1 MDKEYIVNKYN
12 LFDNTHSNRMAINA
26 MFAIKKHK
34 METWICDFDDRHGF
48 LMSTHD
54 NIYILS
60 NELQD
65 DAHSGCS
72 FACTL
77 RLCQSLL
84 IKEYNNELIVED
96 IENENE
102 ETPKTNK
109 LEELNTKNTTEDI
122 DNEAIEGSEKSY
134 IFYDKMDNNK
144 VMDYA
149 TARSLYG

>member
-1 MDKEYIVNKYN
+1 MDKQDIVNKYN
-12 LFDNTHSNRMAINA
+12 LVDDTHSNRMVINA
-26 MFAIKKHK
+26 MLAIKKHS
-34 METWICDFDDRHGF
+34 MDNWIREFDESHGF
-48 LMSTHD
+48 LMSNHA
-54 NIYILS
+54 NISILQE
-60 NELQD
+60 ELKD
-65 DAHSGCS
+65 DSHSGAS
-72 FACTL
+72 IACTL
-77 RLCQSLL
+77 RMCQSLL
-84 IKEYNNELIVED
+84 TKEYNNELIVED